1 MALPPPSADSTCLI
15 TGASSGIGSDIAR
28 ELAKRGHGVTLVA
41 RRKERLTAL
50 AEELTSAHGIRAET
64 LECDLSD
71 SGSRTRMLA
80 LLAELGTRVEVLV
93 NNAGYGS
100 GGSFWEL
107 DPEREAQMV
116 RLNCEAVVALC
127 GRFVPEMVE
136 RGRGAV
142 LNVASVAGFQ
152 PIVRQAT
159 YGATKAFVVSFTD
172 ALHGELAGSGVTAT
186 ALCPGP
192 VRTEFFDEAEIE
204 EVAGSLPD
212 FMVAEPS
219 FVAEQG
225 VAGLEKGKRVVVP
238 GRANAVAAFGGQHAP
253 RGPLVWLSNR
263 FYPVK

>member
-1 MALPPPSADSTCLI
+1 MALPPPSADSTCLV
-15 TGASSGIGSDIAR
+15 TGASSGIGADIAR

-41 RRKERLTAL
+41 RRKERLTKL
-50 AEELTSAHGIRAET
+50 ADELTSVHGVRAET

-71 SGSRTRMLA
+71 DGSRTRMLA

-100 GGSFWEL
+100 GGSFHEL
-107 DPEREAQMV
+107 ELEREIQMV

-127 GRFVPEMVE
+127 GRFLPEMVE

-152 PIVRQAT
+152 PVVRQAT
-159 YGATKAFVVSFTD
+159 YGATKAFVLSFTE
-172 ALHGELAGSGVTAT
+172 ALHGELSGAGITAT

-192 VRTEFFDEAEIE
+192 VRTEFMDEAGIQEG
-204 EVAGSLPD
+204 AGIVPD
-212 FMVAEPS
+212 FLWTNSS

-225 VAGLEKGKRVVVP
+225 VTGLEKGRRVVVP
-238 GRANAVAAFGGQHAP
+238 GRANAVAAFSGQHAP
-253 RGPLVWLSNR
+253 RGALVRLSSR